1 MYNMQLIKWRP
12 KKEREK
18 ERKEE
23 GKGPERRGGR
33 KRKETDFVHLSAKL
47 QSVCGVPIAVLS
59 I

>member
-33 KRKETDFVHLSAKL
+33 KRKETNKIKRKL
-47 QSVCGVPIAVLS
+47 ICTFSEGF
-59 I
+59 